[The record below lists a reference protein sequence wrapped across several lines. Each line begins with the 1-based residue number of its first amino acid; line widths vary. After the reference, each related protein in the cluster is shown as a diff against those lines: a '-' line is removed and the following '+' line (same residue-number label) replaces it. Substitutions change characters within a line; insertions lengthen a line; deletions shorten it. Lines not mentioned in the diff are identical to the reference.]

1 MPEPKGRLV
10 TPVGFDPSGKPVSLL
25 TDSEGRLE
33 VILALQ
39 TTAKARAYLSTT
51 QSIAHA
57 TFTKILFDA
66 ESYDPGGNFDTANS
80 RFVAPVAGM
89 YMVAA
94 AARITDATLVADK
107 NYGLHIYVN
116 GERVLET
123 WQQASTATR
132 LTIFTFDII
141 QLNAGDYV
149 EIYIYQ
155 DSGGSVD
162 LQADSLSTFVS
173 IHLLSAS

>member
-1 MPEPKGRLV
+1 
-10 TPVGFDPSGKPVSLL
+10 
-25 TDSEGRLE
+25 
-33 VILALQ
+33 
-39 TTAKARAYLSTT
+39 
-51 QSIAHA
+51 
-57 TFTKILFDA
+57 
-66 ESYDPGGNFDTANS
+66 
-80 RFVAPVAGM
+80 
-89 YMVAA
+89 
-94 AARITDATLVADK
+94 
-107 NYGLHIYVN
+107 VN